1 MSEYFFIHIDNSYW
15 YGTGL
20 GHTPIFKEIIELGID
35 SPGPLPLFLLGKN
48 FVSSICRVRVSE
60 SFVNQ
65 ATPRFELGRKDS

>member
-1 MSEYFFIHIDNSYW
+1 MSISLFILIIHISMVR
-15 YGTGL
+15 GL

-35 SPGPLPLFLLGKN
+35 SPGSLPLFLLGKN

-65 ATPRFELGRKDS
+65 ATPRFEQGRKDS